1 MKTRVVLDNAAI
13 LMNAK
18 QLNTIVTV
26 MLNVQILRV
35 ASAVHV
41 KMASVEM
48 AFSAQVVFI
57 NFWNQ

>member
-18 QLNTIVTV
+18 QLNTIVIVTLSV
-26 MLNVQILRV
+26 PIQRV

-41 KMASVEM
+41 KMASMGM
-48 AFSAQVVFI
+48 AFSVKVCLEH
-57 NFWNQ
+57 